1 MKTDKF
7 DVNTLRIATPCPMS
21 WDQMAG
27 DDRARHCLK
36 CGLNV
41 FNISEMTPIQ
51 VTELVR
57 QTEGRFCAKLY
68 RRADGTV
75 LTRDC
80 PVGVRT
86 RRQRIARMATA
97 ALAAVMSAFSFS
109 FAQKD
114 AKDKIDG
121 AKLNPA
127 VSSEKGDALRLLGT
141 MMDPNGAVVP
151 GVKLILRERSKNI
164 ELNTVSD
171 SEGKYSFPLMA
182 SGVYELTA
190 KAPGFKKQR
199 VENILIKTGTKTEL
213 NVELSIDGDA
223 VFIGVVAADS
233 LIEMTPEIKTVLTR
247 ETLDRIPGRRLPF

>member
-1 MKTDKF
+1 MKTDEF

-41 FNISEMTPIQ
+41 FNISEMTSMQ

-57 QTEGRFCAKLY
+57 RTDRRFCAKLY

-75 LTRDC
+75 LTKDC

-97 ALAAVMSAFSFS
+97 TLATVLGAFSFS

-114 AKDKIDG
+114 DKNKIDA
-121 AKLNPA
+121 AKLNPV
-127 VSSEKGDALRLLGT
+127 VSAEKGDVLSLLGT
-141 MMDPNGAVVP
+141 VMDPNGAVVP
-151 GVKLILRERSKNI
+151 NVKLILRDRSKNI
-164 ELNTVSD
+164 ELKTVSD
-171 SEGKYSFPLMA
+171 AEGKYSFPLIA
-182 SGVYELTA
+182 SGIYELTA
-190 KAPGFKKQR
+190 EAPGFKKQR
-199 VENILIKTGTKTEL
+199 VENILVKTGYKTEL
-213 NVELSIDGDA
+213 NIELSVNGET
-223 VFIGVVAADS
+223 VLIGVVAADS
-233 LIEMTPEIKTVLTR
+233 LIEMSPEIKTVVTH
-247 ETLDRIPGRRLPF
+247 EMLDRIPGRRLPF